1 VLFIVLEWRLSRS
14 LGWKNPTVETD
25 TVLERVSN
33 DRPPE
38 LVFDDGDSGKPFE
51 KKEEVVATPVP
62 IKEAN
67 SS

>member
-1 VLFIVLEWRLSRS
+1 
-14 LGWKNPTVETD
+14 VETD